1 MIRLLHVEP
10 NTVMRLMLKELLA
23 VKDLEIVSSVAR
35 LAELEPDRMAELAP
49 DLLMVSVN
57 DTDNSF
63 ERLRLWRDRNP
74 SVKVVAV
81 LADCAP
87 DRLIKAVQAGIDG
100 LVLTNQAPADISR
113 CVMMVAMGEKVFPPE
128 ATQVLARFA
137 VAEQPA
143 EGRPGRALTGTEKL
157 ILGYL
162 RAGCSNMQIATFT
175 RLDEGEVKVLVHS
188 IFRKLKVRNR
198 TQAAL
203 WAARNPHLIF
213 TPEQFELVSRQRSA
227 G

>member
-1 MIRLLHVEP
+1 
-10 NTVMRLMLKELLA
+10 MRIMLKDLLA
-23 VKDLEIVSSVAR
+23 VKDLEIVASAAR
-35 LAELEPDRMAELAP
+35 LAEVEPDRLAEIAP
-49 DLLMVSVN
+49 DLMMVSVN

-63 ERLRLWRDRNP
+63 ERIRLWHDRNP

-81 LADCAP
+81 LADCTP
-87 DRLIKAVQAGIDG
+87 DRLIKAVQSGIDG
-100 LVLTNQAPADISR
+100 LVLTDQAPDEISR
-113 CVMMVAMGEKVFPPE
+113 CIMMVMMGEKVFPPE
-128 ATQVLARFA
+128 ATEMLSRFA
-137 VAEQPA
+137 TVEEPA

-213 TPEQFELVSRQRSA
+213 TPEQFELVSRHRSV

>member
-23 VKDLEIVSSVAR
+23 VEDLEIVGSVAR
-35 LAELEPDRMAELAP
+35 LAELEPARIEELAP

-63 ERLRLWRDRNP
+63 ERIRLWRDRNP
-74 SVKVVAV
+74 SLRIVAV
-81 LADCAP
+81 LDDCSP
-87 DRLIKAVQAGIDG
+87 DRLIKAVQSGIDG
-100 LVLTNQAPADISR
+100 LVLTDQAPAEISR
-113 CVMMVAMGEKVFPPE
+113 CVMLVAMGEKVFPPE
-128 ATQVLARFA
+128 ATEVLARIA
-137 VAEQPA
+137 NAEPPA

-157 ILGYL
+157 LLGYL

-213 TPEQFELVSRQRSA
+213 TPEQFAVVRQRSA